1 MHTARPRR
9 NEDVMDKRQMLDMPH
24 AESRDVTTHEESTLQ
39 RQIAAL
45 REDNEDLR
53 ASALWWKALYEEAQ
67 RRCADLESSPKAR
80 ASSRV
85 DVRFTMPSSSPAH
98 PPRPGATTRPL

>member
-1 MHTARPRR
+1 
-9 NEDVMDKRQMLDMPH
+9 MDKRPLLNVPH
-24 AESRDVTTHEESTLQ
+24 LESHDGATDGESILPRQNAALQ

-80 ASSRV
+80 PSARV
-85 DVRFTMPSSSPAH
+85 DPRFRMTSSSSAH
-98 PPRPGATTRPL
+98 ASRPGATTRPL

>member
-1 MHTARPRR
+1 
-9 NEDVMDKRQMLDMPH
+9 MDKRQMLDTPH
-24 AESRDVTTHEESTLQ
+24 VEVQDVVPDEESTLQ

-45 REDNEDLR
+45 RRQIAALCEDNEDLR

-67 RRCADLESSPKAR
+67 RRCADLGSSPKAR

-85 DVRFTMPSSSPAH
+85 DQRFRMPSSTPAH
-98 PPRPGATTRPL
+98 QAHGDAATRPL